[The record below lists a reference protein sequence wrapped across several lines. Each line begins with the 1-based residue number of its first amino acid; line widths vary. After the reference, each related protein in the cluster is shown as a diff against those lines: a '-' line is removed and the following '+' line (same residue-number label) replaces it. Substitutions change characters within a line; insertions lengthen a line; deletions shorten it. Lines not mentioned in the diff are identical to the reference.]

1 MKSSLRVFLV
11 IVSLVMMVGAF
22 PAALADDA
30 ASVPRLAWAG
40 FDLLAETFGPLR
52 IGMPAGELQEVLGD
66 WKQDSQPELWGADG
80 LEHWQV
86 SYDLVEV
93 TVGLSRVPG
102 DEASAMVYNFL
113 AFGPH
118 EWKTAR
124 GVGIG
129 DPVELLKSLYQ
140 DAIDPEWDSD
150 ANQGLLIGSL
160 YGGILAGVQGGL
172 VVSLYFGALAE

>member
-22 PAALADDA
+22 PAVLADDA

-40 FDLLAETFGPLR
+40 FDLGAETFGHLR
-52 IGMPAGELQEVLGD
+52 IGLPASELKEILGS

-86 SYDLVEV
+86 SYDLLGI

-113 AFGPH
+113 AIGPH

-129 DPVELLKSLYQ
+129 DPVELVRSLYQ
-140 DAIDPEWDSD
+140 DAIDPAWDSD